1 MNFTAERLLSLEFS
15 CLNLLKCKA
24 LYFVCNAVCDLLF
37 KLGSQRDLF
46 MAPVYVYRT
55 RGICV
60 VALTVHNYVLDNVQD
75 FLIKLVIKPRLH
87 ILKISIFSLNHV
99 ILRPTKIMNNL
110 LKVCKICTFQ
120 LIFRHQKTN

>member
-1 MNFTAERLLSLEFS
+1 MFLSFS

-24 LYFVCNAVCDLLF
+24 LYLVCNAVCDLLF

-60 VALTVHNYVLDNVQD
+60 VALTVHNYVCFTSGNTPEFD
-75 FLIKLVIKPRLH
+75 P
-87 ILKISIFSLNHV
+87 
-99 ILRPTKIMNNL
+99 
-110 LKVCKICTFQ
+110 CAA
-120 LIFRHQKTN
+120 

>member
-60 VALTVHNYVLDNVQD
+60 VALTVHNYVLDTVQY

-87 ILKISIFSLNHV
+87 TLDLRKPDLRKTLDLRKIVATTYFLESLF
-99 ILRPTKIMNNL
+99 KEDFGQSQNL
-110 LKVCKICTFQ
+110 S
-120 LIFRHQKTN
+120 